1 MWPAWIFTKHE
12 WSKTT
17 QHTGEA
23 SADSKQAFLFKRS
36 VTEAKLQTTKLNQ
49 VILVFKMKLNKF
61 YVILTL
67 HDVRRGILH
76 NSFTFI
82 FGGGMIS
89 MQYELI
95 CIKIKHLMFLTNF
108 ITGYILLVY
117 LVLSIFILCCKW
129 SPVVWLSY
137 QKIMHELLN
146 IFWLEKR

>member
-1 MWPAWIFTKHE
+1 
-12 WSKTT
+12 
-17 QHTGEA
+17 
-23 SADSKQAFLFKRS
+23 
-36 VTEAKLQTTKLNQ
+36 
-49 VILVFKMKLNKF
+49 MKLNKF
-61 YVILTL
+61 FVILTL

-117 LVLSIFILCCKW
+117 LVLSIFILCCK
-129 SPVVWLSY
+129 
-137 QKIMHELLN
+137 
-146 IFWLEKR
+146 